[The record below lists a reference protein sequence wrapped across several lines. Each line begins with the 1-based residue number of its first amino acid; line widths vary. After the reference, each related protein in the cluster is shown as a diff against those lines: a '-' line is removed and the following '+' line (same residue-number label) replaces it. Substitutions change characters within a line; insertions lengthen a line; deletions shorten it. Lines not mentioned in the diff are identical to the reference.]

1 MDAES
6 LGILSRLVRGQRVGA
21 LGTLRNGAPHVSMAV
36 YAVAPDFSAFW
47 VHLSRLAFH
56 TQNILQDP
64 RVGLMISEP
73 DTRSSD
79 PQTLARVSIQ
89 GEARPAIRDT
99 QESIDARSLYLNRFP
114 EAIGNFELGDF
125 DLYRIEPQS
134 ARFVAGFGRIF
145 NLGPA
150 QFREASLVK

>member
-6 LGILSRLVRGQRVGA
+6 LEILSRLIRSQRVGA
-21 LGTLRNGAPHVSMAV
+21 LGTLRNGAPHVSMAI
-36 YAVAPDFSAFW
+36 YAVSSDFTAFW

-64 RVGLMISEP
+64 RVGLMIAEP
-73 DTRSSD
+73 DTGNSH

-89 GEARPAIRDT
+89 GEARGLIKDT
-99 QESIDARSLYLNRFP
+99 QESVDARSLYLNRFP

-145 NLGPA
+145 NLGLA
-150 QFREASLVK
+150 NFREASLVK

>member
-6 LGILSRLVRGQRVGA
+6 LGILSRLLRGQRVGA
-21 LGTLRNGAPHVSMAV
+21 LGTLRGGAPHVSMAV
-36 YAVAPDFSAFW
+36 YAAAPDFSAFW

-64 RVGLMISEP
+64 RVGLMIAEP
-73 DTRSSD
+73 DTGDGD

-89 GEARPAIRDT
+89 GEARGLIKDT
-99 QESIDARSLYLNRFP
+99 QEAVDARSRYLNRFP

-125 DLYRIEPQS
+125 DLYRIEPQA

-145 NLGPA
+145 NLGPVH
-150 QFREASLVK
+150 FREASLVK

>member
-6 LGILSRLVRGQRVGA
+6 LGILSRLIRGQRVGA
-21 LGTLRNGAPHVSMAV
+21 LGTLRNGAPHVSMVVCAV
-36 YAVAPDFSAFW
+36 SVDLSAFW

-64 RVGLMISEP
+64 RVGLMIAEP
-73 DTRSSD
+73 DNGSGD
-79 PQTLARVSIQ
+79 PQTLARVSMQ
-89 GEARPAIRDT
+89 GEAQPLAKGT
-99 QESIDARSLYLNRFP
+99 QDFGEARSLYLARFP

-125 DLYRIEPQS
+125 DLFRIEPQS

-150 QFREASLVK
+150 NFREAAAVK

>member
-6 LGILSRLVRGQRVGA
+6 LEILSRLIRSQRVGA
-21 LGTLRNGAPHVSMAV
+21 LGTLRNGAPHVSMV
-36 YAVAPDFSAFW
+36 VCAVAADFSAFW

-56 TQNILQDP
+56 TQNILQDT
-64 RVGLMISEP
+64 RVGLMIAEP
-73 DTRSSD
+73 DDGSRD
-79 PQTLARVSIQ
+79 PQTLARISIQ
-89 GEARPAIRDT
+89 CEARPLAKES
-99 QESIDARSLYLNRFP
+99 QEFGEARSLYLARFP

-125 DLYRIEPQS
+125 DLFRIEPQS

-150 QFREASLVK
+150 NFRAAAAIK